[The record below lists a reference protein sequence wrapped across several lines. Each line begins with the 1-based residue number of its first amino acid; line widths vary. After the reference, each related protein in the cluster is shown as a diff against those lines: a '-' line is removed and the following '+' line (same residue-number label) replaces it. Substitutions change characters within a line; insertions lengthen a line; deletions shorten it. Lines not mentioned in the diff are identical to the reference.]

1 MSETHTMRQRFAA
14 QSVIEVLL
22 LEQSLIPPRSR
33 FARIAGRSPLGG
45 ESMPWYLGAQGEIVV
60 AGLLAGLPGG
70 WTVFHAVPVRTR
82 ECDID
87 HLLVGPAGVFTI
99 TTKLHRAAKI
109 WVAHR
114 TLMVGRDKQ
123 PYIRDAEFE
132 AYRLTRMLRDLTPL
146 RTSVRPVVAF
156 VDSKRITISERP
168 AQVKIIDAAELRRW
182 LTTLPTVLGPA
193 ERVALV
199 TLIDS
204 PETWSALPAIEPDE
218 LRERFLLLDE
228 AVREARRRRIGWVM
242 LGAALIGA
250 ALTLVVIVSSP
261 LGASLL

>member
-22 LEQSLIPPRSR
+22 LEQSLVPPLSR
-33 FARIAGRSPLGG
+33 FARLAGRSPLGA
-45 ESMPWYLGAQGEIVV
+45 ESLPWYLGAQGEITV
-60 AGLLAGLPGG
+60 AKLLAGLPGG
-70 WTVFHAVPVRTR
+70 WTVFHALPVRTR
-82 ECDID
+82 ESDID

-99 TTKLHRAAKI
+99 TTKLHPAAKI

-114 TLMVGRDKQ
+114 TLMVGREKR

-132 AYRLTRMLRDLTPL
+132 AHRLTRMLRELTPL
-146 RTSVRPVVAF
+146 RTSVRPVVTF
-156 VDSKRITISERP
+156 VDAKRITIRERP
-168 AQVKIIDAAELRRW
+168 AQVKVIDADDLRRW
-182 LTTLPTVLGPA
+182 LTTLPSVLGPT
-193 ERVALV
+193 ERMALV

-204 PETWSALPAIEPDE
+204 PDTWSALPAIEPDE

-228 AVREARRRRIGWVM
+228 AVRGARRRRITWGM

-250 ALTLVVIVSSP
+250 GLTLVVVVSP
-261 LGASLL
+261 FGAGLF